1 MKEKKGEFTFLFDLS
16 WMAFG
21 AADVPSEKDANPQY
35 PYQLA
40 DKTGKSHSLFVWKF
54 FFSYL
59 HKNSQH
65 KVLPAAAMI
74 M

>member
-40 DKTGKSHSLFVWKF
+40 DKTGKSHSLFV
-54 FFSYL
+54 
-59 HKNSQH
+59 
-65 KVLPAAAMI
+65 
-74 M
+74 